1 MFDEL
6 GKPSAGIWGE
16 DIKELR
22 EAQIGQNKKRK
33 EFEDAVFRTFT
44 TEQGKR
50 VLDELVKEYIFRA
63 NTTNDPHILAMFE
76 GQKSIVLEV
85 YNIVERM
92 KNPQKLEEEY
102 E

>member
-1 MFDEL
+1 MLDDI
-6 GKPSAGIWGE
+6 GKPGAGLWNE
-16 DIKELR
+16 DIAELR
-22 EAQIGQNKKRK
+22 EAQIKQNKKRK
-33 EFEDAVFRTFT
+33 EYEDAVFRTFT
-44 TEQGKR
+44 TETGKK

-63 NTTNDPHILAMFE
+63 NTSNDPYILAMFE